1 MLPKVI
7 CKREI
12 TAAEAE
18 AYFAKAGKTEM
29 LDGFISKRGNTF
41 KAQIYRKKTG
51 KHGFEF
57 APREG
62 APKKKKTTKRKT
74 SKATKKA

>member
-1 MLPKVI
+1 
-7 CKREI
+7 
-12 TAAEAE
+12 
-18 AYFAKAGKTEM
+18 M
-29 LDGFISKRGNTF
+29 LDGFVSKRGNTF

-62 APKKKKTTKRKT
+62 APKKKKATKRKT
-74 SKATKKA
+74 AKATKKA